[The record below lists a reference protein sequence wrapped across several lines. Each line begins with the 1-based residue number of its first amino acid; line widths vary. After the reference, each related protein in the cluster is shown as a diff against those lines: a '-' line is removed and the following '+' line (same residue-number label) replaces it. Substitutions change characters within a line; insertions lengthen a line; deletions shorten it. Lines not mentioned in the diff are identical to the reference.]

1 MIENLNSK
9 LYEKYEIRRKTENE
23 QEINIA
29 LKEIQDFAKMLNLIK
44 EERPA
49 SNCKIWIS
57 FESEIRK
64 WALKKEH

>member
-9 LYEKYEIRRKTENE
+9 LYEKYEIRRKTENKE
-23 QEINIA
+23 ELDMALEEI
-29 LKEIQDFAKMLNLIK
+29 KDFAKMLSAIK

-57 FESEIRK
+57 LESEI
-64 WALKKEH
+64 KK

>member
-23 QEINIA
+23 EEIDMAI
-29 LKEIQDFAKMLNLIK
+29 KELNEFAKMLSAIK

-57 FESEIRK
+57 FESEI
-64 WALKKEH
+64 KK